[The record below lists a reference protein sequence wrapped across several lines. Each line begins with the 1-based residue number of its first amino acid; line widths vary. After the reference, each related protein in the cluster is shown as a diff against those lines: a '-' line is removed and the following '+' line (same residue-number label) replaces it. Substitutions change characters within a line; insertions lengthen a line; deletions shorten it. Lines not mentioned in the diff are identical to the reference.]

1 MIENNFLRPDA
12 EDYFSSSDAKRE
24 KRKKV
29 TRLLQST
36 RARTR
41 MSIF

>member
-29 TRLLQST
+29 TRLLQSLELEQE
-36 RARTR
+36 
-41 MSIF
+41 